1 MQSLGL
7 TDTYL
12 SLVLPSA
19 VSVFNILVL
28 RAFFMGISPELT
40 ESARIDGAG
49 DLRILLTIIM
59 PLSRAVLAVISL
71 FYAVGYWSSWF
82 NASIY
87 LSDQEMMPLQNV
99 LIQLVQKHTE
109 APTGLQQAV
118 RTGQL
123 SSLGLQMAV
132 MVLALI
138 PVAIA
143 SPSSSG
149 TSRRACSP
157 AQSRAEAAPSG
168 PPRHRPLPP
177 ALRGAPPMPDLSDA
191 TRGRLLFGG
200 DYNPEQWPE
209 ETWHE
214 DVRLMKAAGVNSVT
228 LGVFSWSTLEPAPG
242 AREFGRLDTLMDLM
256 HENGI
261 GVVLATPTSSPPP
274 WLGRLHP
281 DTLPVTEDG
290 RTEWWGGRQHFSHS
304 SATYRRYAAAITEDL
319 AARYGGH
326 PALTMWHINN
336 EYCTFDYG
344 DEAAAAFRRWLRE
357 KHGTLEALNETWGTA
372 FWSQGYDTWDGIL
385 PPRLPHYMRNPT
397 QVLDFRR
404 FTSDMLLEC
413 YAAERDIVRSHTPHL
428 PVTSNFMPLWVGQD
442 AWRWAQE
449 EDVVSVDI
457 YPDPRDPL
465 GAQSGALVQDMTRSQ
480 ARGPWMLMEQ
490 AAGPVNWR
498 GVNHPKPRGLGRLWS
513 LQAVAR
519 GADAVC
525 YFQWRQSRQGAEK
538 FHSGMVSHA
547 GEHGR
552 TFQEVKQ
559 LGADL
564 ERIASGVSGRNVTA
578 DIAVLHDWNAWWAG
592 AQDGRPSKLVDYP
605 DILRA
610 WHRALWQAHF
620 TTDFAHPE
628 HDLTPYAV
636 VVVPQLYALTDAAI
650 DNLLAHVRRGGTLV
664 CGFQT
669 GVADQDDRVRARR
682 HGLPA
687 ARAVRHPHPAR
698 VVAAGRGGER
708 HLRGLQ
714 GVPVVRGAGGRRHRR
729 GDRGVQGR

>member
-1 MQSLGL
+1 
-7 TDTYL
+7 
-12 SLVLPSA
+12 
-19 VSVFNILVL
+19 
-28 RAFFMGISPELT
+28 
-40 ESARIDGAG
+40 
-49 DLRILLTIIM
+49 M
-59 PLSRAVLAVISL
+59 P
-71 FYAVGYWSSWF
+71 G
-82 NASIY
+82 
-87 LSDQEMMPLQNV
+87 
-99 LIQLVQKHTE
+99 
-109 APTGLQQAV
+109 
-118 RTGQL
+118 
-123 SSLGLQMAV
+123 
-132 MVLALI
+132 
-138 PVAIA
+138 
-143 SPSSSG
+143 
-149 TSRRACSP
+149 
-157 AQSRAEAAPSG
+157 
-168 PPRHRPLPP
+168 
-177 ALRGAPPMPDLSDA
+177 LSDA

-228 LGVFSWSTLEPAPG
+228 LGVFSWAKLEPEPG
-242 AREFGRLDTLMDLM
+242 AREFGWLDRLMDLM
-256 HENGI
+256 HAGGI

-274 WLGRLHP
+274 WMGRLHP

-319 AARYGGH
+319 AGRYGGH

-336 EYCTFDYG
+336 EYCTADYG

-357 KHGTLEALNETWGTA
+357 KYGTLDALNEAWGTA

-413 YAAERDIVRSHTPHL
+413 FAAERDIVRRHTPHL
-428 PVTSNFMPLWVGQD
+428 PVTSNFMPLWIGQD
-442 AWRWAQE
+442 AWRWAEE

-465 GAQSGALVQDMTRSQ
+465 GAQHGALVQDMTRSQ

-498 GVNHPKPRGLGRLWS
+498 GVNHPKPRGLNRLWS

-538 FHSGMVSHA
+538 FHSGMLSHA
-547 GEHGR
+547 GAEGR
-552 TFQEVKQ
+552 TFQEVSE

-564 ERIASGVSGRNVTA
+564 ARIAPEVSGRHSRA
-578 DIAVLHDWNAWWAG
+578 DVAVLHDWHAWWAG
-592 AQDGRPSKLVDYP
+592 AQDGRLSQQVEYP
-605 DILRA
+605 DVLKA
-610 WHRALWQAHF
+610 WHRGLWQAHL

-628 HDLTPYAV
+628 HDLSGYRLV
-636 VVVPQLYALTDAAI
+636 VAPQLYLLTDAAVE
-650 DNLLAHVRRGGTLV
+650 NLLAYVRQGGTLV
-664 CGFQT
+664 CGFLT
-669 GVADQDDRVRARR
+669 GVADEDDRVRPGGMDARLR
-682 HGLPA
+682 DLFGIRTLHEWWPLDAGETVGCEGLRGSLWSEELEADGTAAETVPYKGGELDGLPA
-687 ARAVRHPHPAR
+687 LLRKDRAWYVSTLPEPEALRDLLARIA
-698 VVAAGRGGER
+698 E
-708 HLRGLQ
+708 
-714 GVPVVRGAGGRRHRR
+714 GAGVRPVLGGLPEQVEAVRR
-729 GDRGVQGR
+729 GDALFVLNHGREPVTVEVPGTHHDLLTGETVTDRVTLGRHGVAVLS

>member
-1 MQSLGL
+1 
-7 TDTYL
+7 
-12 SLVLPSA
+12 
-19 VSVFNILVL
+19 
-28 RAFFMGISPELT
+28 
-40 ESARIDGAG
+40 
-49 DLRILLTIIM
+49 
-59 PLSRAVLAVISL
+59 
-71 FYAVGYWSSWF
+71 
-82 NASIY
+82 
-87 LSDQEMMPLQNV
+87 
-99 LIQLVQKHTE
+99 
-109 APTGLQQAV
+109 
-118 RTGQL
+118 
-123 SSLGLQMAV
+123 
-132 MVLALI
+132 
-138 PVAIA
+138 
-143 SPSSSG
+143 
-149 TSRRACSP
+149 
-157 AQSRAEAAPSG
+157 
-168 PPRHRPLPP
+168 
-177 ALRGAPPMPDLSDA
+177 MPDLSDA

-214 DVRLMKAAGVNSVT
+214 DVRLMKEAGVNSVT
-228 LGVFSWSTLEPAPG
+228 LGVFSWSTLEPEPG
-242 AREFGRLDTLMDLM
+242 AREFGPLDALMDLM
-256 HENGI
+256 HGNGI

-274 WLGRLHP
+274 WMGRLHP

-304 SATYRRYAAAITEDL
+304 SATYGRYAAAITEDL

-344 DEAAAAFRRWLRE
+344 DEAAAAFRRWLHE
-357 KHGTLEALNETWGTA
+357 KYGTLDALNDAWGTA

-385 PPRLPHYMRNPT
+385 PPLLPHYMRNPT

-413 YAAERDIVRSHTPHL
+413 YLAERDIVRRHTPHL
-428 PVTSNFMPLWVGQD
+428 PVTSNFMPLWIGQD
-442 AWRWAQE
+442 AWRWAEE

-498 GVNHPKPRGLGRLWS
+498 GVNHPKPRGLNRLWS

-547 GEHGR
+547 GEEGR
-552 TFQEVKQ
+552 TYQEVKQ

-564 ERIASGVSGRNVTA
+564 ERIASEVTGRNVTA
-578 DIAVLHDWNAWWAG
+578 DMAVLHDWHAWWAG
-592 AQDGRPSKLVDYP
+592 SQDGRPSHQVDYP
-605 DILRA
+605 DVLRA
-610 WHRALWQAHF
+610 WHRALWQAHL

-628 HDLTPYAV
+628 HDLTPYPV
-636 VVVPQLYALTDAAI
+636 VIVPQLYALTDAAI
-650 DNLLAHVRRGGTLV
+650 ENLLAHVRRGGTVV

-669 GVADQDDRVRARR
+669 GVADEDDRVRAGGMDPRLR
-682 HGLPA
+682 ELFGIRTLHEWWPLDAGETVTCEGFRASLWSEELEADGTAEETLPYKGGELDGLPA
-687 ARAVRHPHPAR
+687 VLRKGRAWYVSTLPEPEALRALLARIAS
-698 VVAAGRGGER
+698 AAGVRPVLDGLPEQVEAVHRGGVLFVLNHGREPVTVEVPGTHHDLLTGTAVTDR
-708 HLRGLQ
+708 VTLGRYGVAVLR
-714 GVPVVRGAGGRRHRR
+714 P
-729 GDRGVQGR
+729 

>member
-1 MQSLGL
+1 
-7 TDTYL
+7 
-12 SLVLPSA
+12 
-19 VSVFNILVL
+19 
-28 RAFFMGISPELT
+28 
-40 ESARIDGAG
+40 
-49 DLRILLTIIM
+49 M
-59 PLSRAVLAVISL
+59 P
-71 FYAVGYWSSWF
+71 G
-82 NASIY
+82 
-87 LSDQEMMPLQNV
+87 
-99 LIQLVQKHTE
+99 
-109 APTGLQQAV
+109 
-118 RTGQL
+118 
-123 SSLGLQMAV
+123 
-132 MVLALI
+132 
-138 PVAIA
+138 
-143 SPSSSG
+143 
-149 TSRRACSP
+149 
-157 AQSRAEAAPSG
+157 
-168 PPRHRPLPP
+168 
-177 ALRGAPPMPDLSDA
+177 LSDA
-191 TRGRLLFGG
+191 TRGRLIFGG

-228 LGVFSWSTLEPAPG
+228 LGVFSWSMLEPEPG

-256 HENGI
+256 YTNGI

-274 WLGRLHP
+274 WMGRLHP

-290 RTEWWGGRQHFSHS
+290 RTEWWGGRQHFAHS

-319 AARYGGH
+319 AARYGDH

-357 KHGTLEALNETWGTA
+357 RYGTLDALNETWGTA

-385 PPRLPHYMRNPT
+385 PPRLPHYMRNPG

-413 YAAERDIVRSHTPHL
+413 YVAERDIVRRHTPHL
-428 PVTSNFMPLWVGQD
+428 PVTSNFMPLWIGQD
-442 AWRWAQE
+442 AWRWAAE

-498 GVNHPKPRGLGRLWS
+498 GVNHPKPRGLNRLWS

-547 GEHGR
+547 GEEGR
-552 TFQEVKQ
+552 TYQEVKR
-559 LGADL
+559 LGAEL
-564 ERIASGVSGRNVTA
+564 ERIGAEVTGRNITA
-578 DIAVLHDWNAWWAG
+578 DIVVLHDWHAWWAG
-592 AQDGRPSKLVDYP
+592 AQDGRLSNRAEYP
-605 DILRA
+605 DVLGA
-610 WHRALWQAHF
+610 WHRALWQEHL

-628 HDLTPYAV
+628 HDLTPYSV
-636 VVVPQLYALTDAAI
+636 VVVPQLYALTDTAI
-650 DNLLAHVRRGGTLV
+650 DNLLAHVGRGGTLV

-669 GVADQDDRVRARR
+669 GVADEDDRVRPGGMDTRLRDLFGIRTLHEWWPLDEGETVTCEGFRGTLWSEELEADGTADETVPYKGGELD
-682 HGLPA
+682 GLPA
-687 ARAVRHPHPAR
+687 VLRKGRAWYVSTLPEPEGLRDLLARITSGAGVRPVLDGLPEQVEAVRRGEALFVLNHGREQVTVEVPGTHHDLLTGTAVTDR
-698 VVAAGRGGER
+698 VTLGRYDVAV
-708 HLRGLQ
+708 LR
-714 GVPVVRGAGGRRHRR
+714 P
-729 GDRGVQGR
+729 